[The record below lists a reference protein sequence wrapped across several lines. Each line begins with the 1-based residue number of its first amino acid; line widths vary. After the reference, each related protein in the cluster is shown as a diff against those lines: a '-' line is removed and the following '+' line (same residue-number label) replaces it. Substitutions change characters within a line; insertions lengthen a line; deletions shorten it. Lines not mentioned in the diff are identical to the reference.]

1 MIKRNVYSVAE
12 MEIHA
17 SSMRVAEKRARWSME
32 FEARK
37 ADSGGRVLEQGAVD
51 PLPIN
56 KGVRGPP

>member
-1 MIKRNVYSVAE
+1 
-12 MEIHA
+12 
-17 SSMRVAEKRARWSME
+17 ME

-56 KGVRGPP
+56 KGVRGPPQAPQINDFSVLWGPQTAYSATL